1 MPPHRFLAGD
11 SAYIQS
17 PGHKLEFTVEQPS
30 QLEESERSFVS
41 SSYIPKIPIP
51 PRHRFNNV
59 LPLETVT
66 HFTNPADLVP
76 TDSSP
81 LSTIPVG
88 SSPSSSPRKHIRCSG
103 FHSEQSPIAVSTPLV
118 DSTNAQRPRRK
129 FLSKSAK
136 PIELLKHEVPPRPLV
151 AVRQEVDFPR
161 IKRPTAPKKI
171 ELTEAPPMPIDLPVP
186 AKKTSLQRHREK
198 LLKAHPAVEE
208 LLRKAIEKRLAAPV
222 QTAKPKT
229 PPDWSKVLD
238 RLYYHGLFS
247 RVVRT
252 AEPAPQAPAEMR
264 ERLSLALARTDTS
277 RLQRLIE
284 MRKSLHPE
292 EMGRAQKAAANLRM
306 LIEGQE
312 STFT

>member
-17 PGHKLEFTVEQPS
+17 PGHKLETTAEQPS
-30 QLEESERSFVS
+30 HSEQAERPQFTSM
-41 SSYIPKIPIP
+41 YIPKIPIA
-51 PRHRFNNV
+51 PRHRYTDV

-66 HFTNPADLVP
+66 HFTNPADLFP

-88 SSPSSSPRKHIRCSG
+88 SSPSSSPRKHTRCSG
-103 FHSEQSPIAVSTPLV
+103 VHSDQSPIAVSTPLV
-118 DSTNAQRPRRK
+118 DSTNSQPIRRRSFK
-129 FLSKSAK
+129 KVMK
-136 PIELLKHEVPPRPLV
+136 PVESTQAAVPPRPLV
-151 AVRQEVDFPR
+151 AIRQEVDFPR
-161 IKRPTAPKKI
+161 IKRSAAPKKV
-171 ELTEAPPMPIDLPVP
+171 ELNENPQMPVELPVP
-186 AKKTSLQRHREK
+186 SRKQALQRYRDK
-198 LLKAHPAVEE
+198 MIRAHPAVEE
-208 LLRKAIEKRLAAPV
+208 LLRKAIEKRLTPPT

-252 AEPAPQAPAEMR
+252 ADPAPPAPAEMR
-264 ERLSLALARTDTS
+264 ERLSLALAKTDTS
-277 RLQRLIE
+277 RLQRLID
-284 MRKSLHPE
+284 MRKSMAQP